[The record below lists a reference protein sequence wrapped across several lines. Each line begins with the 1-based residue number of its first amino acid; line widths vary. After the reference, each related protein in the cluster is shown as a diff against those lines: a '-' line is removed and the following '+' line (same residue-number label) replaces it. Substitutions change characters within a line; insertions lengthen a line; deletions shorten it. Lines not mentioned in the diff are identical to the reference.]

1 MQGST
6 FSFFY
11 LENIYIISPHVNES
25 MTALDSGF
33 HALHV
38 SSLCQWNLDSGF
50 QSLVGFRIA

>member
-1 MQGST
+1 MQRST

-11 LENIYIISPHVNES
+11 LKNIYIISRHVNES

-33 HALHV
+33 HVLHV
-38 SSLCQWNLDSGF
+38 SSLWKLDSGF